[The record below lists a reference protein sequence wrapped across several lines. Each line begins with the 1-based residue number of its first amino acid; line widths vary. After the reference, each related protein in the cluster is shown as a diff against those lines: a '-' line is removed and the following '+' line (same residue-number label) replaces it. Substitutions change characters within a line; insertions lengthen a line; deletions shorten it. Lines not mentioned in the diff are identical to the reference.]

1 MMNNTKNSNEPTNE
15 VRNEKIRV
23 CVRVR
28 PQLKNELGKENVCH
42 VGKNVRFFVDAQS
55 FFKGK
60 QIRVQDMTHTVEG
73 TYDMV
78 LGRTAKQ

>member
-1 MMNNTKNSNEPTNE
+1 MLN
-15 VRNEKIRV
+15 
-23 CVRVR
+23 
-28 PQLKNELGKENVCH
+28 L
-42 VGKNVRFFVDAQS
+42 